1 VGQAPVI
8 VKEQAGSAH
17 QALHG
22 AVGKLKRAVANAL
35 DKRDAHRSTAP
46 HQEPE
51 ADAASDG
58 SR

>member
-1 VGQAPVI
+1 MI